1 MREENSKV
9 RREQK
14 VRDVRSWFSYI
25 PWVEHIHLLGI
36 MASNDQIVSFTKDFL
51 SMNLINIIHIIY

>member
-36 MASNDQIVSFTKDFL
+36 MASNDQIVSF
-51 SMNLINIIHIIY
+51 NLLLRTFYLLI

>member
-1 MREENSKV
+1 MVINMREENSKV

-25 PWVEHIHLLGI
+25 LWVEHIHLLGI
-36 MASNDQIVSFTKDFL
+36 MASNDQIVSF
-51 SMNLINIIHIIY
+51 NLLLRTFYLLI